1 MSIIMNILKNYI
13 EKELTLSIESHI
25 GAIASQDLDKEINVG
40 FGNFD
45 SLIMDSTDL
54 KYISSVGLRVL
65 IATQ

>member
-13 EKELTLSIESHI
+13 EKELTLSIEGHI